1 MKVFKQLLI
10 LLGINFAGE
19 LISHYLQLPIPGS
32 ITGMILLLVLLLTGA
47 IKEKQIAETAD
58 FFLKNMGF
66 FFIPAGVGVMVSYQ
80 ALEGRYVQTIVSIL
94 ASTLIVM
101 AVTSLVTQFLIKQR
115 EKRNGISD

>member
-10 LLGINFAGE
+10 LLGINFMGE
-19 LISHYLQLPIPGS
+19 LLSHYLNLPIPGS
-32 ITGMILLLVLLLTGA
+32 ITGMILLLVLLFAGV
-47 IKEKQIAETAD
+47 IKERQIAETAD

-80 ALEGRYVQTIVSIL
+80 SLEGRYVQTIVAIL

-101 AVTSLVTQFLIKQR
+101 ACAGLVTQFLIKR
-115 EKRNGISD
+115 RKNHDEISD

>member
-32 ITGMILLLVLLLTGA
+32 ITGMILLLVLLLTGV

-80 ALEGRYVQTIVSIL
+80 ALEGRYVQTIVAIL

-115 EKRNGISD
+115 EKKNGISD

>member
-32 ITGMILLLVLLLTGA
+32 ITGMILLLVLLLTGV
-47 IKEKQIAETAD
+47 IKEMQIAETAD

-80 ALEGRYVQTIVSIL
+80 ALEGRYVQTIVAIL